1 MKKKY
6 LIEFT
11 LIDGSKEEVEFIT
24 DRLEWSIDQWCRNRK
39 VITHKVLSENSNNS
53 KQMLL
58 G

>member
-11 LIDGSKEEVEFIT
+11 LSDGSKEEVELVT
-24 DRLEWSIDQWCRNRK
+24 DRLEWSIDQWCRNRN
-39 VITHKVLSENSNNS
+39 VASHQILEEGNSNKKN
-53 KQMLL
+53 MLF